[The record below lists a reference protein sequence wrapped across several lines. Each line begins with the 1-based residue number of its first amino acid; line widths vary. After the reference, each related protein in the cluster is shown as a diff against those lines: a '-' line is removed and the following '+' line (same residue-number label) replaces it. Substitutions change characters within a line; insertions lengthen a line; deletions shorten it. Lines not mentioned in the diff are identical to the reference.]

1 MLLLW
6 IVRNFKLMNE
16 LITTNQAAEYLGVT
30 PKTLRRWESEGKIKA
45 IRTLG
50 GHRRFYKSDL
60 DQLLNQ

>member
-1 MLLLW
+1 MA
-6 IVRNFKLMNE
+6 K

-50 GHRRFYKSDL
+50 GHRRFYKQDL